1 MTSITVESQARLSAV
16 LRYLYR
22 GNYSLFLRS
31 CDMSGVQVNKTD
43 RYQYGN
49 LLMAL
54 RVAGIVE
61 ADQAEGTI
69 SWSYAADGDVAIQSL
84 RPKRIPLMP
93 SAVLDAFRHDCRPL
107 ITDDAGVALLQGM
120 ANVSDINEA
129 NIVEFGPALLERIPS
144 LKEVDSLVCAEE
156 ALRLDGAS
164 NVEVFDL
171 NAARWQPVGFDEV
184 IGDNLIRLR
193 RRYSGTTYYIS
204 LPDGFSYLK
213 ISDPDWA
220 FPMAM
225 NVLGWRLERF
235 ISGDSTI
242 KFPRAFRLP
251 IILLRFIFAN
261 AASMRIG
268 AQLSFVDVHPDAV
281 SRVVAYFS

>member
-1 MTSITVESQARLSAV
+1 MTTITAESQARLSAV
-16 LRYLYR
+16 LKYLHR

-31 CDMSGVQVNKTD
+31 CETSGLAAEKTD
-43 RYQYGN
+43 RYRYGN

-54 RVAGIVE
+54 RVAGVVE
-61 ADQAEGTI
+61 TDQTEGTI
-69 SWSYAADGDVAIQSL
+69 SWSYAADGDVAIKSL
-84 RPKRIPLMP
+84 RPKRIPLTP
-93 SAVLDAFRHDCRPL
+93 SAILDALSLDCRPL
-107 ITDDAGVALLQGM
+107 ITDDDGVALLQGIETIGDM
-120 ANVSDINEA
+120 YGAD
-129 NIVEFGPALLERIPS
+129 IVEFGPALLDRMPS
-144 LKEVDSLVCAEE
+144 LKEVDGLVCAEE

-164 NVEVFDL
+164 NVEVFNL
-171 NAARWQPVGFDEV
+171 NAGKWQPISLDEV
-184 IGDNLIRLR
+184 TGDNLMRVR

-225 NVLGWRLERF
+225 NVLGWRLGRF
-235 ISGDSTI
+235 ICGDSTI
-242 KFPRAFRLP
+242 RFPRAFRLP
-251 IILLRFIFAN
+251 VMLLRFIFAN